1 MRDYYAILGVTPQA
15 EDVVIKAAFRALA
28 QRYHPDKYS
37 GSADDAQRKM
47 AEINEAYGVL
57 SDPVKR
63 KAYDAEYQS
72 SGMGESDFDAGDA
85 AADEGVQQ
93 FSQDW
98 ETAVEYYPDLTKLV
112 STLAKT
118 SQSLAFTFRL
128 YMLTEKAFKNRRQVA
143 EAMHNAFL
151 TRYFGDQKA
160 VLDFARTLIAIGRKD
175 AAKAL
180 NEAVRVLGDDLDPA
194 LVINKIKGR
203 FGLFEEPRYQK
214 RPSNAIDA
222 GAEDSKAKRLSTI
235 ASRSDATIYDVK
247 DAIEAL
253 QGTMNLGTENCR
265 IAVLGITQ
273 SFSTRDD
280 AIAWFRTQFYPRL
293 YFSLV

>member
-37 GSADDAQRKM
+37 GSADEAHRKM

-72 SGMGESDFDAGDA
+72 TGMGESDFDAGDA

-98 ETAVEYYPDLTKLV
+98 ETAVEYYPDLTTLAAM
-112 STLAKT
+112 LAKT

-128 YMLTEKAFKNRRQVA
+128 YMITEKAFKNRRQVS
-143 EAMHNAFL
+143 EVMHNAFL
-151 TRYFGDQKA
+151 TRYFGEQKA
-160 VLDFARTLIAIGRKD
+160 VLDFAKMLITTGRKD
-175 AAKAL
+175 AARAL

-194 LVINKIKGR
+194 LVINKITGR
-203 FGLFEEPRYQK
+203 FGVFPENQS
-214 RPSNAIDA
+214 RPAPGRNADPSSA
-222 GAEDSKAKRLSTI
+222 MSLAKAM
-235 ASRSDATIYDVK
+235 APNATVDDVK
-247 DAIEAL
+247 RVLLEYGGDFMIIGL
-253 QGTMNLGTENCR
+253 NF
-265 IAVLGITQ
+265 AVHWNGQQRTFA
-273 SFSTRDD
+273 SGRHC
-280 AIAWFRTQFYPRL
+280 IAWFQEQVGP
-293 YFSLV
+293 SLAGAR

>member
-72 SGMGESDFDAGDA
+72 AGMGESDFDAGDA

-98 ETAVEYYPDLTKLV
+98 ETAVEYYPDLT
-112 STLAKT
+112 TLAATLATT

-128 YMLTEKAFKNRRQVA
+128 YMITEKAFKNRRQVA
-143 EAMHNAFL
+143 ELMHNAFL
-151 TRYFGDQKA
+151 TRYFGEQKT
-160 VLDFARTLIAIGRKD
+160 VLAFAKTLITIGRKD

-180 NEAVRVLGDDLDPA
+180 NQAVRVLGDDIDSVLIIA
-194 LVINKIKGR
+194 KIKGR
-203 FGLFEEPRYQK
+203 FGLSDSY
-214 RPSNAIDA
+214 RPSQSQPPPPPPPPKYVEPAIEEIAELA
-222 GAEDSKAKRLSTI
+222 GSAGVPRGVARDMLFYGITTIEDRFY
-235 ASRSDATIYDVK
+235 YDQYVYDRVE
-247 DAIEAL
+247 DAIRYAEI
-253 QGTMNLGTENCR
+253 E
-265 IAVLGITQ
+265 
-273 SFSTRDD
+273 
-280 AIAWFRTQFYPRL
+280 FRRRPTD
-293 YFSLV
+293 